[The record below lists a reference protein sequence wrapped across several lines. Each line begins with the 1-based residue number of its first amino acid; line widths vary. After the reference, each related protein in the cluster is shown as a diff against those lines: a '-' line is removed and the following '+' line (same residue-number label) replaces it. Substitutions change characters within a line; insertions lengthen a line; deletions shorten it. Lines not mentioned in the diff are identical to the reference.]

1 VIVAV
6 LLAGIADPK
15 WPLDGAHA
23 RIASPFDESAL
34 EVALKLRDAGPD
46 THLAFLVAASA
57 QDEPFVRAVASHRP
71 DSLLR
76 VEVPAALAW
85 DLRAQAALWKSVL
98 ETLPEAPAAILLG
111 REFGDRD
118 DGAFAPCLAEA
129 LGRPFAGLAQEV
141 RKDAKGWEAMRERGT
156 TEERITLAGPFVASI
171 TNDPRNRLRHPLM
184 KNVMAAK
191 RLPIAAATPNA
202 PAAPQVTLAALAPAA
217 PAQRAV
223 RCRMIEGSPTE
234 RVAALAAFLAPWRAQ
249 A

>member
-1 VIVAV
+1 VIIAV

-34 EVALKLRDAGPD
+34 EVALKLRDADP
-46 THLAFLVAASA
+46 TTRLAFLVAASGE
-57 QDEPFVRAVASHRP
+57 DEPFVRAVAAHRP

-76 VEVPAALAW
+76 VDVPAALAW
-85 DLRAQAALWKSVL
+85 DLRAQATLWKSAL

-118 DGAFAPCLAEA
+118 DGAYAPCLAEA
-129 LGRPFAGLAQEV
+129 LGCAFAGLAQDV
-141 RKDAKGWEAMRERGT
+141 RRDANGWEGMRERGT
-156 TEERITLAGPFVASI
+156 TEERIALAAPFVASI
-171 TNDPRNRLRHPLM
+171 TNDRRNRLRHPLM

-191 RLPIAAATPNA
+191 RLPIAAAA
-202 PAAPQVTLAALAPAA
+202 PHAPLTPQVTLAALAPAA
-217 PAQRAV
+217 PAQRTV
-223 RCRMIEGSPTE
+223 RCRMIEGSPAE
-234 RVAALAAFLAPWRAQ
+234 RVAALADFLAPWRAQ